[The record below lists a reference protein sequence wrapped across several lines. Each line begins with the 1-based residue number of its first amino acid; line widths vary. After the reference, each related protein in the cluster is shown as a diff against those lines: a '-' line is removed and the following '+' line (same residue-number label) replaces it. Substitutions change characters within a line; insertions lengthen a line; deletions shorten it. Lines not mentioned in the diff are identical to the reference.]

1 LARKDQDAAIER
13 LPRLIRTRQLS
24 DAQASPYV
32 LSLALALSWSRR
44 DEASSYFDRVSVADM
59 SETAHEWRVRAAL
72 WAGNWDRA
80 RQSILSMPETLRN
93 QARWRYW
100 LARADAQLNDA
111 DAARTL
117 YQGLV
122 AADDN
127 YYAAMAAARL
137 SVGYVPH
144 AQSLNVDA
152 AATQALLKL
161 AGMQRARELVAV
173 QLRNEATAEW
183 NQVFVNL
190 QPAEQLAAAQ
200 LAHDWFWYD
209 QAVATTAKLGLYNDY
224 EFLYPQ
230 PYDFEVKAAAKL
242 SGLSSDLIY
251 GVMRQETLFRPDA
264 RSTANARG
272 LLQLLPETARITA
285 RKFKLPVPSAD
296 DLYVPTTNVPLGALH
311 LKTVI
316 DDSDGQIMLALAAYN
331 AGPAAA
337 RRWLQAQPME
347 PDIWVENIPYNETR
361 NYVQK
366 VLWHSLVFNW
376 LRTGKPVDTQSWLTL
391 IHS

>member
-1 LARKDQDAAIER
+1 
-13 LPRLIRTRQLS
+13 
-24 DAQASPYV
+24 
-32 LSLALALSWSRR
+32 
-44 DEASSYFDRVSVADM
+44 
-59 SETAHEWRVRAAL
+59 
-72 WAGNWDRA
+72 
-80 RQSILSMPETLRN
+80 
-93 QARWRYW
+93 
-100 LARADAQLNDA
+100 
-111 DAARTL
+111 
-117 YQGLV
+117 
-122 AADDN
+122 
-127 YYAAMAAARL
+127 
-137 SVGYVPH
+137 
-144 AQSLNVDA
+144 
-152 AATQALLKL
+152 
-161 AGMQRARELVAV
+161 
-173 QLRNEATAEW
+173 
-183 NQVFVNL
+183 
-190 QPAEQLAAAQ
+190 
-200 LAHDWFWYD
+200 
-209 QAVATTAKLGLYNDY
+209 VATTAKLGLYNDY

-376 LRTGKPVDTQSWLTL
+376 LRTGKPVDTQSWLTP